1 LHIDNDI
8 GYFTIDENTKGG
20 TVMML
25 KMCSL
30 LIVMAA
36 VLGMVVPADAGWV
49 MLEQNGEKA
58 LISNG
63 RLKGTSKGVSSIFNG
78 PKKEIIFIHDG
89 QNIYWRGTVD
99 DYCSNLTTLLEQMM
113 KGMPEELRKM
123 REQMMAKGNQPPDHK
138 VTVEKK
144 GNGETI
150 AGLKTTKYRVMVDGE
165 LFEEV
170 WLTTDASLMKEYEPL
185 VPLLQKFS
193 SCLGSMNMEFTPEK
207 SADYQKLWEA
217 GYQLKGVKYE
227 LGSPQTETDVVKIE
241 KADIPD
247 QEFEVPAGYQ
257 QRSFA
262 ETMQSQM
269 E

>member
-1 LHIDNDI
+1 
-8 GYFTIDENTKGG
+8 
-20 TVMML
+20 ML
-25 KMCSL
+25 QRWSL
-30 LIVMAA
+30 LIALAA
-36 VLGMVVPADAGWV
+36 LLGMVTPADAGWV
-49 MLEQNGEKA
+49 MLEQNGNKT

-63 RLKGTSKGVSSIFNG
+63 RLKGTSAGVSSIFNG

-99 DYCSNLTTLLEQMM
+99 DYCSSLATMLEQMI
-113 KGMPEELRKM
+113 KEMPEEQRKM
-123 REQMMAKGNQPPDHK
+123 TQQMMSKENQSPDHK
-138 VTVEKK
+138 VSVVKN
-144 GNGETI
+144 GDGETI

-170 WLTTDASLMKEYEPL
+170 WLATNASLMRDYEPL
-185 VPLLQKFS
+185 VPILQKFS

-207 SADYQKLWEA
+207 SADYQKLWET
-217 GYQLKGVKYE
+217 GFQLKSVRYAF
-227 LGSPQTETDVVKIE
+227 GSPKTETDVVKTE

-247 QEFEVPAGYQ
+247 KEFEVPAGYQ

-262 ETMQSQM
+262 EMMQLQV

>member
-1 LHIDNDI
+1 
-8 GYFTIDENTKGG
+8 
-20 TVMML
+20 ML
-25 KMCSL
+25 KKWSL
-30 LIVMAA
+30 LIGVAA
-36 VLGMVVPADAGWV
+36 LLCMVVPADAGWV
-49 MLEQNGEKA
+49 MLEQNGDKT

-63 RLKGTSKGVSSIFNG
+63 KLKGASAGVSSIFNG
-78 PKKEIIFIHDG
+78 PKNEIIFIHDG

-99 DYCSNLTTLLEQMM
+99 DYCSSLVTMFEQMM
-113 KGMPEELRKM
+113 KGMPEEQRKM
-123 REQMMAKGNQPPDHK
+123 TEQMMAKGNQSPDHK
-138 VTVEKK
+138 VTVVKD

-150 AGLKTTKYRVMVDGE
+150 AGLKTMKYRVMVDGE

-170 WLTTDASLMKEYEPL
+170 WLTTNASLMRDYEPL
-185 VPLLQKFS
+185 APLLQKFS

-217 GYQLKGVKYE
+217 GYQLKAVRYE
-227 LGSPQTETDVVKIE
+227 LGSPKTETDVVKIE

-247 QEFEVPAGYQ
+247 QEFEIPAGYQ

-262 ETMQSQM
+262 EMMQSQM